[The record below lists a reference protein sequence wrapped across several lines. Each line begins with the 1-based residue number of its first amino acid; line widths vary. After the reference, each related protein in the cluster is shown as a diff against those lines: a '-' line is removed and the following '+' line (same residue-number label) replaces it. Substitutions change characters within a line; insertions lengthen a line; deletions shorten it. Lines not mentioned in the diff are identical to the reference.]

1 MTSIWKLYLIQRI
14 RSVSRCINVMIFYL
28 KHNAFRRHFIHKNT
42 WINRVGLINQP
53 LNEMILACSRSN
65 CICRSVRIVVHKNV
79 WDEVQADISVLLE
92 TQVQLGGV
100 RGCGWNSNYVLCSLR
115 ARWLRWNMTINFSPC
130 RYLITANKTIWIGAR
145 DGEKKKLMKRKLITS
160 ATLGYTTKW
169 KYVVPIVLHTSNTKH
184 IEVIQF
190 IIECDN
196 YFKKYTYIYVN
207 TQESE
212 QLEPVN
218 AWMDSWVIKMFAD
231 SVFWLRD

>member
-1 MTSIWKLYLIQRI
+1 
-14 RSVSRCINVMIFYL
+14 
-28 KHNAFRRHFIHKNT
+28 
-42 WINRVGLINQP
+42 
-53 LNEMILACSRSN
+53 
-65 CICRSVRIVVHKNV
+65 
-79 WDEVQADISVLLE
+79 
-92 TQVQLGGV
+92 
-100 RGCGWNSNYVLCSLR
+100 
-115 ARWLRWNMTINFSPC
+115 
-130 RYLITANKTIWIGAR
+130 
-145 DGEKKKLMKRKLITS
+145 MKRKLITS

-169 KYVVPIVLHTSNTKH
+169 KYVVPTVLHTSNTKH

-196 YFKKYTYIYVN
+196 YLKKYTYIYVN